1 MKLLPLQESRRVAE
15 LMSQLPADMDVE
27 SLVLS
32 STNQEDEVADKRRA
46 LPARAW
52 LGML

>member
-1 MKLLPLQESRRVAE
+1 VAE

-32 STNQEDEVADKRRA
+32 STNQEEEVADKRQG
-46 LPARAW
+46 LPASSW
-52 LGML
+52 LGMWG